1 MISIG
6 LAAKAVWSGLKK
18 IPWQVYACAGVLF
31 GCWLYGN
38 YRAGLVQAEWDASIA
53 RGKEIVT
60 ELKKQQGKVTVRIQ
74 EKIVTET
81 KTVYL
86 KGEVR
91 EKEIPVFIPSYND
104 LLPGG
109 FRLWHDAAALDTLP
123 DRTLITDSAP
133 TSVGDVASTV
143 NKNYTKCHAIRKVA
157 LGWQEWYQEQR
168 QLSDTLQASCKQR
181 GKHCSMDTPVQ

>member
-1 MISIG
+1 MIWIG
-6 LAAKAVWSGLKK
+6 LVLKPLLAGLKK

-53 RGKEIVT
+53 RGTKIVK
-60 ELKKQQGKVTVRIQ
+60 ELKEGQNKVTVRIQ

-123 DRTLITDSAP
+123 DRSGLTLAAP

-168 QLSDTLQASCKQR
+168 HLSELAQCKQR
-181 GKHCSMDTPVQ
+181 GDCDSKGILEQ

>member
-53 RGKEIVT
+53 RGTKIVK
-60 ELKKQQGKVTVRIQ
+60 ELKEGQNKVTVRIQ

-123 DRTLITDSAP
+123 DRTRITDSAP
-133 TSVGDVASTV
+133 TTVGDVASTV

-168 QLSDTLQASCKQR
+168 VLHSQTQDKVQEDSDNK
-181 GKHCSMDTPVQ
+181 DTQE